1 MQLHTA
7 FLLCIWSGTEELT
20 MVLIEC
26 YRIKLSVRGRINDT
40 FYRHEVEIDA
50 LTPKTH
56 VVTASPSS

>member
-1 MQLHTA
+1 MM
-7 FLLCIWSGTEELT
+7 LL
-20 MVLIEC
+20 EC
-26 YRIKLSVRGRINDT
+26 YRIKLSLTALWGRINGT